1 MRKFRSFDYSTSK
14 AVLNLLVAIYLRLQI
29 ISALFNTGN
38 CTPVSIKLHRKRGK
52 DGRGRRSHLQAIL
65 SDCHGTISLWVAD
78 DRRRCR
84 LLLSA
89 EDEYG
94 QSEFNTLRGS

>member
-52 DGRGRRSHLQAIL
+52 DGRGRWSHLEAIL
-65 SDCHGTISLWVAD
+65 SDCHGDSWHYQLV
-78 DRRRCR
+78 
-84 LLLSA
+84 
-89 EDEYG
+89 G
-94 QSEFNTLRGS
+94 G